1 MQNILWVILE
11 LTANLF
17 ETFLYIRFVINSF
30 DKKVRIFGLKTTYAI
45 GTLTMT
51 AVVTALNQF
60 TAYEGLLGLIY
71 TVLILVFSVFFLHG
85 SFLKK
90 LFISI
95 LTNIC
100 LISTAVISGNILSA
114 IFKGDSMEIYT
125 EHSFERFAFMIMG
138 IALLAYILEIISN
151 FTGGKKQLLSPKEWI
166 MILMVLVISFFV
178 IAVLH
183 IIILDGETENEHI
196 NLLMAAEIGI
206 IFINIICLYITVN
219 LNETHRREE
228 QLLIDK
234 KRNEYSGQYARS
246 IKEQYEQT
254 RRLRHDM
261 KQYAAAMQVLIKNGK
276 FSEAENLAEKQTE
289 NLSRIETLINVEN
302 DFLNAI
308 LNYKLSYAKSK
319 EIDVFCSIE
328 NDISGIED
336 IDLCNLIG
344 NLLDNAILA
353 SEKCE
358 PESRLIEIKIS
369 SVGSRLVMI
378 VKNSIHN
385 SVLKEN
391 PELKSTKTDSAE
403 HGFGIK
409 TIKYIAAKYNGKFDY
424 YEEGLT
430 FVSRVELHKEKN
442 EQITR

>member
-125 EHSFERFAFMIMG
+125 EHSFKRFAFMVMG
-138 IALLAYILEIISN
+138 IALLAYMLEIISN
-151 FTGGKKQLLSPKEWI
+151 FTGGKKQSLSPKEWI

-183 IIILDGETENEHI
+183 IIILDSETENEHT

-289 NLSRIETLINVEN
+289 NLSRIETLINVKN

-369 SVGSRLVMI
+369 SVGSKLVI
-378 VKNSIHN
+378 IIKNSIYN
-385 SVLKEN
+385 SVLQEN

-409 TIKYIAAKYNGKFDY
+409 TVKYIAEKYNGKYDY

-430 FVSRVELHKEKN
+430 FVSYVELHKEKT

>member
-71 TVLILVFSVFFLHG
+71 TVLILFFSVFFLHG

-183 IIILDGETENEHI
+183 IIILDSETENEHI

-430 FVSRVELHKEKN
+430 FVSRVELHKEKT

>member
-183 IIILDGETENEHI
+183 IIILDSETENEHI

-369 SVGSRLVMI
+369 SIGSRLVMI

-409 TIKYIAAKYNGKFDY
+409 TIKYIAEKYNGKFDY

-430 FVSRVELHKEKN
+430 FVSYVELHKEKT